1 MDELSAR
8 RAAEAASECFDL
20 EFSVETG
27 KRGDRFRNVRPRLQK
42 LVNAEDG
49 LVVNNNAAA
58 VLLVVSALA
67 KGGQVLVSRGELV
80 EIGGS
85 FRIPDIIKASG
96 ASLKLVGSANVT
108 TIDDWRKA
116 INKET
121 TLILKV
127 HQSNFRQKGEVK
139 STDTRELVAL
149 SRQFDVPLVED
160 LGSGTLLELTQWGLP
175 KEPTVPEVVAEGVDI
190 VTFSGD
196 KLLGGPQC
204 GLIVGKKRYTDIIR
218 KNPLLRTI
226 RVGKVVD
233 ALLCEC
239 LDRYIEGREQII
251 PFVKMASSTLEELR
265 ERAESIVER
274 VATKKLNLAIV
285 DSHAQVGAGAC
296 PEYTIDSWAIDVSG
310 STKSLEELK
319 MSLLSQEI
327 PLATRIEKEKLLL
340 DIRSLL
346 PQDDDD
352 VVIALQKLDSSL
364 S

>member
-1 MDELSAR
+1 MDELSAK
-8 RAAEAASECFDL
+8 RAAEAAAECFDL

-67 KGGQVLVSRGELV
+67 QGGEVLVSRGELV

-85 FRIPDIIKASG
+85 FRIPNIIKAGG
-96 ASLKLVGSANVT
+96 ASLKLVGAANVT

-116 INKET
+116 ISKKT

-127 HQSNFRQKGEVK
+127 HQSNFRQKGEVQ
-139 STDTRELVAL
+139 STETKELVAL
-149 SRQFDVPLVED
+149 SKEFGVPLAED
-160 LGSGTLLELTQWGLP
+160 LGSGTLLDLTQWGLP

-204 GLIVGKKRYTDIIR
+204 GLIVGKKRYTDIIG
-218 KNPLLRTI
+218 KNALLRTI
-226 RVGKVVD
+226 RVGKVID
-233 ALLCEC
+233 SLLCEC
-239 LDRYIEGREQII
+239 LDRYLEGKSHDI
-251 PFVKMASSTLEELR
+251 PFVQMASASLDELR
-265 ERAESIVER
+265 QRASFIIEKTKTQNLQLIQSESR
-274 VATKKLNLAIV
+274 
-285 DSHAQVGAGAC
+285 AQVGAGAC
-296 PEYTIDSWAIDVSG
+296 PEYTIDSWAINVSAKA
-310 STKSLEELK
+310 KSLEALK
-319 MSLLSQEI
+319 MGLLAQKT
-327 PLATRIEKEKLLL
+327 PLATRIEKEKLLI

-346 PQDDDD
+346 PQDDAE
-352 VVIALQKLDSSL
+352 VIEALQTLDSSL
-364 S
+364 A